1 MKRTIMMAAVA
12 FAVSLSAEEFKVN
25 LDSPVPWKKITNYN
39 NRLKI
44 ENGEVK
50 GKKAVK
56 VSFANKDA
64 NSDTAFVL
72 IAPDYPVKDKKMITV
87 SFQVLASDGLK
98 NFGARNPRYVP
109 GIRWF
114 DADGQEIKPM
124 TRFKL
129 PAGNGEIQS
138 FSQKCAVPPAA
149 AVASLQIGF
158 DNPNIAEGQIF
169 AVADIQMSDFPRPQQ

>member
-1 MKRTIMMAAVA
+1 MKKTIMMAAVA
-12 FAVSLSAEEFKVN
+12 LAVSLSAEDFKVN
-25 LDSPVPWKKITNYN
+25 LDSPTPWKQITNYN

-44 ENGEVK
+44 ETAEVK

-56 VSFANKDA
+56 VTFANKDA
-64 NSDTAFVL
+64 IRDTAFAL
-72 IAPDYPVKDKKMITV
+72 IAPDCPVKDKKMITV

-98 NFGARNPRYVP
+98 NFGAGSPRHIP

-114 DADGQEIKPM
+114 DAEGQEIKPM

-129 PAGNGEIQS
+129 PAGNGEFQS

-158 DNPNIAEGQIF
+158 DNPDLAEGHVF
-169 AVADIQMSDFPRPQQ
+169 AVTDVQISQQ